1 MPDTFTFLSLDEFK
15 RLTPAA
21 KQAYLEK
28 LHRYLEAAERAAQ
41 QPPPPVPKPPAKRT
55 PV

>member
-1 MPDTFTFLSLDEFK
+1 VPDTFTFLSLDEFK
-15 RLTPAA
+15 RLSPSA

-28 LHRYLEAAERAAQ
+28 LHRYLEAAELAAK
-41 QPPPPVPKPPAKRT
+41 QPPPAPKPPVKRT

>member
-28 LHRYLEAAERAAQ
+28 LHRYLEEAERVAE
-41 QPPPPVPKPPAKRT
+41 PPAPPARPTKRT